1 MANKFFG
8 EVEVKVGDQTYK
20 LRMDFNAMC
29 EFEDVTG
36 INAMDAFADFE
47 KGNISVKSMRAMMY
61 AFLKRHHPEITL
73 EQAGEVLSENMGALE
88 AVISASMPTGKE
100 AESLGKPKA

>member
-8 EVEVKVGDQTYK
+8 EVEIESGGNKYK

-36 INAMDAFADFE
+36 VNAMDAFADFE
-47 KGNISVKSMRAMMY
+47 KGKISVKNMRAMMY
-61 AFLKRHHPEITL
+61 AFLKRHQPDITL
-73 EQAGEVLSENMGALE
+73 DQAGEILSENMGALE
-88 AVISASMPTGKE
+88 AVVSAAMPSAKE
-100 AESLGKPKA
+100 AEGLGKPKG

>member
-8 EVEVKVGDQTYK
+8 EVEIQAGEKKYI

-36 INAMDAFADFE
+36 VDAMTAFADFE
-47 KGNISVKSMRAMMY
+47 QGKISVKLMRAMMY
-61 AFLKRHHPEITL
+61 AFLKHHQPDVTL
-73 EQAGEVLSENMGALE
+73 SQAGEILSENLGALE
-88 AVISASMPTGKE
+88 AVVAASMPTAAE
-100 AESLGKPKA
+100 AKSLGKPKA

>member
-8 EVEVKVGDQTYK
+8 EVEIESGGNKYK

-36 INAMDAFADFE
+36 VNAMDAFADFE
-47 KGNISVKSMRAMMY
+47 KGKISVKNMRAMMY
-61 AFLKRHHPEITL
+61 AFLKRHQPDITL
-73 EQAGEVLSENMGALE
+73 DQAGEILSENMGALE
-88 AVISASMPTGKE
+88 AVVSAAMPSAKE
-100 AESLGKPKA
+100 TEGLGKPKG

>member
-8 EVEVKVGDQTYK
+8 EVDIKAADVAYK

-36 INAMDAFADFE
+36 KNALDAFADFE
-47 KGNISVKSMRAMMY
+47 AGKISVKNLRAMMY
-61 AFLKRHHPEITL
+61 AFLKHHQPEITL
-73 EQAGEVLSENMGALE
+73 EKAGDILSENMDAMQE
-88 AVISASMPTGKE
+88 VVAASMPSARE
-100 AESLGKPKA
+100 ADGLGKSQK